1 MKRSDDS
8 TMSKGMNHSTSELKL
23 IEIEA
28 RLKKQ
33 EEFSI
38 TVENFSKEL
47 NEMKTQLVK
56 IFFCFIKNYIAM
68 MYYFCFKSNI
78 LKGIERKNCTSQK

>member
-1 MKRSDDS
+1 
-8 TMSKGMNHSTSELKL
+8 MSKGMNHSTSELKL

-38 TVENFSKEL
+38 TVENLSKEL
-47 NEMKTQLVK
+47 TEIKTQLVK
-56 IFFCFIKNYIAM
+56 ICFV
-68 MYYFCFKSNI
+68 
-78 LKGIERKNCTSQK
+78 L

>member
-1 MKRSDDS
+1 MLTKNLELSALNSVKMSDDS
-8 TMSKGMNHSTSELKL
+8 TMSKGMNHSTSELRL

-33 EEFSI
+33 EKFSI
-38 TVENFSKEL
+38 TVENLSKEL

-56 IFFCFIKNYIAM
+56 IFYV
-68 MYYFCFKSNI
+68 S
-78 LKGIERKNCTSQK
+78 

>member
-1 MKRSDDS
+1 MSDDS
-8 TMSKGMNHSTSELKL
+8 TTSKGMNHSTSELRL

-38 TVENFSKEL
+38 TVQNLSKEL
-47 NEMKTQLVK
+47 NEIKTQLVK
-56 IFFCFIKNYIAM
+56 IFFVF
-68 MYYFCFKSNI
+68 
-78 LKGIERKNCTSQK
+78 

>member
-1 MKRSDDS
+1 
-8 TMSKGMNHSTSELKL
+8 MSKGMNHSTSELRL

-33 EEFSI
+33 EKFSI
-38 TVENFSKEL
+38 TVENLSKEL

-56 IFFCFIKNYIAM
+56 IFYV
-68 MYYFCFKSNI
+68 
-78 LKGIERKNCTSQK
+78 L

>member
-1 MKRSDDS
+1 MSDDS
-8 TMSKGMNHSTSELKL
+8 TMSKGMNHSTSELRL

-33 EEFSI
+33 EKFSI
-38 TVENFSKEL
+38 TVENLSKEL

-56 IFFCFIKNYIAM
+56 IFYV
-68 MYYFCFKSNI
+68 
-78 LKGIERKNCTSQK
+78 L

>member
-1 MKRSDDS
+1 VKRSDDS

-38 TVENFSKEL
+38 TVENLSKEL
-47 NEMKTQLVK
+47 TEIKTQLVK
-56 IFFCFIKNYIAM
+56 ICFV
-68 MYYFCFKSNI
+68 
-78 LKGIERKNCTSQK
+78 L